1 MIVAGLT
8 PVLSSPGA
16 REGRRVAGETFSVW
30 SEPAAG
36 AGAGGDWCE
45 VLPLADGAI
54 ALTIGD
60 VCGHGPDAA
69 PDRALVYAAVARAL
83 DATHVPSDVLAAA
96 NAVAYGDGVPSI
108 VTAVVA
114 IFDRRR
120 RTLTFANAGH
130 PPPLV
135 CSAGAHAFL
144 GQLPADLPL
153 GIFARHHAANY
164 VIALPADALLVMYTD
179 GVTEHARDPIAG
191 EDELVAAARWAY
203 ARPDPDAAAAIAER
217 MLARVRG
224 DDDAATIALR
234 ITHSVPGNHDG
245 QR

>member
-1 MIVAGLT
+1 MIVTGLT
-8 PVLSSPGA
+8 PVASMV
-16 REGRRVAGETFSVW
+16 RTRDDRRAIGESFSVW

-36 AGAGGDWCE
+36 AVAGGDWCDI
-45 VLPLADGAI
+45 LPLADGTI

-60 VCGHGPDAA
+60 VSGHGLDAA
-69 PDRALVYAAVARAL
+69 PERATVYAAVRRAL

-96 NAVAYGDGVPSI
+96 NAVAYGDGIGMPLI

-114 IFDRRR
+114 VFDRRR

-135 CSAGAHAFL
+135 CSADAHTFL

-164 VIALPADALLVMYTD
+164 VMALPADVLLVMYTD
-179 GVTEHARDPIAG
+179 GITEHVRDPIAG

-203 ARPDPDAAAAIAER
+203 ARPDPDVAASIAER

-224 DDDAATIALR
+224 DDDAATIAVRLTR
-234 ITHSVPGNHDG
+234 AVP
-245 QR
+245 RKSR